1 MEDNNHQE
9 QTLLELFDEVHDTI
23 HMLRHMAGH
32 YLEKAEELEMM
43 EKVNHERIIKYHRWR
58 GLISFK
64 SNPFHK

>member
-32 YLEKAEELEMM
+32 YLELS
-43 EKVNHERIIKYHRWR
+43 
-58 GLISFK
+58 LI
-64 SNPFHK
+64 HI